1 MKCLS
6 EVIAWV
12 CLSQLFPSTFV
23 LISFDFMSTCS
34 NSTLF
39 PLLFLH
45 VLHIPVPQSRATPF
59 SPASTEHFLKRAAL
73 WAAELM
79 IPGSQQ
85 LCVSWLGSLTSNKVW
100 LPIKAFP
107 VADTGLT
114 ALSHVDAQR
123 SNKGELI
130 TRSRLQWGNACT
142 LSPLPDF
149 FVFSKL
155 VKTKYFVFWQISVK
169 MATKLKCDWGYS
181 KGHTNTYQ
189 VSLRIWAK
197 DCCFYMRL
205 HLSQSKDLYLKSD
218 FVLNGIFFPLNCWWM

>member
-1 MKCLS
+1 MEQVWQSSNEVFLLAKTDRQLRTGWVAVISTELRKKQKIMTCLS

-12 CLSQLFPSTFV
+12 CLSQGFSLFHIRF
-23 LISFDFMSTCS
+23 SFDFMSTRS

-45 VLHIPVPQSRATPF
+45 VLQISALQRRATPF
-59 SPASTEHFLKRAAL
+59 SAASIEDFFKRAAL

-79 IPGSQQ
+79 IPGFQQ

-107 VADTGLT
+107 VADTVLT
-114 ALSHVDAQR
+114 ALSHVGSQR

-130 TRSRLQWGNACT
+130 ARSRSQWRNAGTPFPLSDKTCYSKT
-142 LSPLPDF
+142 LSIF
-149 FVFSKL
+149 R
-155 VKTKYFVFWQISVK
+155 QIAVK

-181 KGHTNTYQ
+181 KGHTNT
-189 VSLRIWAK
+189 
-197 DCCFYMRL
+197 
-205 HLSQSKDLYLKSD
+205 
-218 FVLNGIFFPLNCWWM
+218 

>member
-6 EVIAWV
+6 QVIAWV
-12 CLSQLFPSTFV
+12 CLSQLFPFTFV

-45 VLHIPVPQSRATPF
+45 VLLIAALQSRATPF
-59 SPASTEHFLKRAAL
+59 IPASIEDFLKRAAL

-130 TRSRLQWGNACT
+130 TCLRLKWANAQT
-142 LSPLPDF
+142 LSPLSDF

-155 VKTKYFVFWQISVK
+155 VKTKYFLSSGKFQWKWPQSSNVIGDTQ
-169 MATKLKCDWGYS
+169 
-181 KGHTNTYQ
+181 
-189 VSLRIWAK
+189 K
-197 DCCFYMRL
+197 DIQTHIKFL
-205 HLSQSKDLYLKSD
+205 
-218 FVLNGIFFPLNCWWM
+218 